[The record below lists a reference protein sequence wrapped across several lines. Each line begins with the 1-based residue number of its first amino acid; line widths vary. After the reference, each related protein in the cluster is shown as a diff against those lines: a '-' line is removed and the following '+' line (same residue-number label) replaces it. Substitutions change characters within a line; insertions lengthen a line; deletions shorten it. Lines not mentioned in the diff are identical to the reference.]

1 MIPVYRASAGASP
14 NPFELPMTPN
24 APASDW
30 IVLKFGGTSVSTR
43 SRWDTI
49 GRLMRERAERDG
61 ARVLVVVSAL
71 SGVTNELQAIIEA
84 HADAGEVNKRLQAL
98 VERHRTYCGVLG
110 IDADTVLGDRLA
122 ALLAFGD
129 DPGR

>member
-30 IVLKFGGTSVSTR
+30 IVLKFGGTSVSAR

-49 GRLMRERAERDG
+49 GRLMRERAEKEQ

-84 HADAGEVNKRLQAL
+84 HADGNEVARRLQAL
-98 VERHRTYCGVLG
+98 VERHRAYCGVLE
-110 IDADTVLGDRLA
+110 IDPDAVLG
-122 ALLAFGD
+122 
-129 DPGR
+129 